1 MSDEGFHEFQLG
13 KKQLVFLFMAGV
25 VYSAVVFSLGMWA
38 GQGVRRPDAAVL
50 SDNTLTPDDQM
61 PDPTKVAPNELDY
74 GARVGD
80 AKAATPSTA
89 PPPSAE
95 PPIPAD
101 TEVPVDT
108 KAAAPA
114 PPPAAPPE
122 PQKAPE
128 KTPAKAPAAGSVM
141 LQVGAFG
148 DKSTAQTLA
157 TKLKAKGYA
166 AFVFTAPTGPLQF
179 KVRVGP
185 MADRAEADKIADR
198 LRKEEGFQPFIT
210 R

>member
-1 MSDEGFHEFQLG
+1 MADEGFHEFQLG

-50 SDNTLTPDDQM
+50 TENTLETPADQV

-80 AKAATPSTA
+80 PKAAPPATT
-89 PPPSAE
+89 PPPATE
-95 PPIPAD
+95 PPIPD
-101 TEVPVDT
+101 TEVPVDD

-114 PPPAAPPE
+114 TKAAEPE
-122 PQKAPE
+122 PAPE
-128 KTPAKAPAAGSVM
+128 KTPAKAPAAGNVM

-148 DKSTAQTLA
+148 DKSTAQNLA

-185 MADRAEADKIADR
+185 MADRAEADKIAAR